1 MYQANKTPKQLE
13 ISLDKLI
20 QNAAPSAK
28 KSLLKL
34 FDDPRVEYIMLLQ
47 NAAKSRRNYL
57 LGGRQM
63 RFRTPNDAA
72 GKLISGMRMTAFVDL
87 EALRRESG
95 PQQPGRQGVLQNESS
110 QDWVI

>member
-13 ISLDKLI
+13 ITLDELI
-20 QNAAPSAK
+20 QTAAPSAK

-34 FDDPRVEYIMLLQ
+34 FDDHRVEYIMLLQ

-57 LGGRQM
+57 LAGRRM
-63 RFRTPNDAA
+63 RFRTPNDAE

-87 EALRRESG
+87 EALRRESS
-95 PQQPGRQGVLQNESS
+95 PQLSG
-110 QDWVI
+110 